1 MRLMMWVGMAL
12 LSAPALGQERFA
24 PDNPWFRDFEANCR
38 VDDET
43 PPMREECQQ
52 GVLMG
57 LAEYKGYTNGVC
69 DWFWFWE
76 AADSLKNNNETF
88 AVLPWQ
94 YGVEAI
100 IDSGACEG
108 YTDYGK
114 SE

>member
-1 MRLMMWVGMAL
+1 MRLMVLGAVAL
-12 LSAPALGQERFA
+12 LAAPASGQDRFGA
-24 PDNPWFRDFEANCR
+24 DNPWFGDFEAACR
-38 VDDET
+38 ADAET

-57 LAEYKGYTNGVC
+57 LAEYRGYTNGHC

-76 AADSLKNNNETF
+76 AADSLSEGNETF
-88 AVLPWQ
+88 DVLPWQ

-108 YTDYGK
+108 YTDY